1 MGLVVLGAVSM
12 CIAAI
17 VLCIKLR
24 KTKHPARVARV
35 FAFIALVCGI
45 VNLFCDF
52 FPFEYNGPGGIDYI
66 GQAIVWGMV
75 YSAMLYST
83 LATYVIFAIA
93 ATAYTIKASKAKDKG
108 RKGWLTLIISWVCA
122 LVIAGIVLTNIV
134 SDNNRKKNISVE
146 VQEVTETVDSDGKPA
161 VIVVMEFKNNTKSE
175 TFYHAA
181 VYDEV
186 SQNGKELSHASL
198 NELLNDDSDLEKVA
212 PGSSVIVKKAFKLK
226 DPDAPVH
233 ILCRTYGGD
242 YTYVDK
248 DFVIGYK

>member
-1 MGLVVLGAVSM
+1 
-12 CIAAI
+12 
-17 VLCIKLR
+17 
-24 KTKHPARVARV
+24 
-35 FAFIALVCGI
+35 
-45 VNLFCDF
+45 
-52 FPFEYNGPGGIDYI
+52 
-66 GQAIVWGMV
+66 
-75 YSAMLYST
+75 MLYST
-83 LATYVIFAIA
+83 LAAYICFAIV
-93 ATAYTIKASKAKDKG
+93 ATVYAVKASKAKDKG

-122 LVIAGIVLTNIV
+122 LVVAGIVLTNIV

-186 SQNGKELSHASL
+186 SQNGKELPHASL

-212 PGSSVIVKKAFKLK
+212 PGSSVTVKKAYKIK
-226 DPDAPVH
+226 DKNAPVH

>member
-24 KTKHPARVARV
+24 KTKNPARVARV
-35 FAFIALVCGI
+35 FAFIALVCGLI
-45 VNLFCDF
+45 NLFCDF
-52 FPFEYNGPGGIDYI
+52 FPFEYKGPDGIDYI
-66 GQAIVWGMV
+66 GQALVWGMF

-83 LATYVIFAIA
+83 LATYMIFAIA
-93 ATAYTIKASKAKDKG
+93 ATIYAIKAAKAKDKG
-108 RKGWLTLIISWVCA
+108 RKGWLTLVIAWVCA

-146 VQEVTETVDSDGKPA
+146 VQEVTETVDSDGERA
-161 VIVVMEFKNNTKSE
+161 VLIVMELKNNTKSE
-175 TFYHAA
+175 IYYLGS
-181 VYDEV
+181 VYDEI
-186 SQNGKELSHASL
+186 SQNGKVLSHASTE
-198 NELLNDDSDLEKVA
+198 ELRGADYDLKKAA
-212 PGSSVIVKKAFKLK
+212 PGSSVIVKKAFKIK

-248 DFVIGYK
+248 DYVIGYK

>member
-1 MGLVVLGAVSM
+1 MGLVVLGAISM

-35 FAFIALVCGI
+35 FAFIALACGI
-45 VNLFCDF
+45 INLFCDF

-93 ATAYTIKASKAKDKG
+93 ATAYAIKASKAKDKR

-122 LVIAGIVLTNIV
+122 LVVAGIVLTNIV

-146 VQEVTETVDSDGKPA
+146 VREVTETVDSDGEPA
-161 VIVVMEFKNNTKSE
+161 VIVVMEFKNNRKSE

-186 SQNGKELSHASL
+186 SQNGKELPHASIE
-198 NELLNDDSDLEKVA
+198 ELIGKDYDLEEVA